1 MPTTFRLGDAWL
13 NEYFPNRRLVKVFIQ
28 PNVSYGSLGKSVMPT
43 TFRLGDTWL
52 HENQLNHHK
61 WEVFGLN
68 LCNQGMN
75 FSSPDKYLIVYP
87 TAPKWVPKRSPF
99 FSRSPLS
106 PFQTEERA
114 KSQSS
119 HYLLNVDHL
128 NTCDD
133 KTSFNESHASLSV
146 KLSFVLKYSNTC
158 MCFLLCISR
167 N

>member
-1 MPTTFRLGDAWL
+1 MPVASQSASSHPASQIWGSPVGGSPVWVSPVWVSPVWVSPMGGSHYSQVGPHLGLRVAMWTF
-13 NEYFPNRRLVKVFIQ
+13 
-28 PNVSYGSLGKSVMPT
+28 
-43 TFRLGDTWL
+43 FR
-52 HENQLNHHK
+52 
-61 WEVFGLN
+61 F
-68 LCNQGMN
+68 
-75 FSSPDKYLIVYP
+75 
-87 TAPKWVPKRSPF
+87 WVPKRSPF

-106 PFQTEERA
+106 PFQTEECA

-158 MCFLLCISR
+158 TCFLLCISR

>member
-13 NEYFPNRRLVKVFIQ
+13 NEYFPNKRLVKVFIQ

-61 WEVFGLN
+61 GEVFGLN

-87 TAPKWVPKRSPF
+87 TAPKWVPIWGPGSPMGTPHGDLF
-99 FSRSPLS
+99 QILGPQKVPIFSRSPLFS
-106 PFQTEERA
+106 FQAE
-114 KSQSS
+114 KLPSQSKVS
-119 HYLLNVDHL
+119 
-128 NTCDD
+128 T
-133 KTSFNESHASLSV
+133 FNS
-146 KLSFVLKYSNTC
+146 
-158 MCFLLCISR
+158 
-167 N
+167 

>member
-1 MPTTFRLGDAWL
+1 MENGVVVPLLDLPALEKIPRATLASKADYLRFLRGYVDGNFVGFRSSEDCL
-13 NEYFPNRRLVKVFIQ
+13 
-28 PNVSYGSLGKSVMPT
+28 
-43 TFRLGDTWL
+43 FR
-52 HENQLNHHK
+52 
-61 WEVFGLN
+61 F
-68 LCNQGMN
+68 
-75 FSSPDKYLIVYP
+75 
-87 TAPKWVPKRSPF
+87 WVPKRSPF

-106 PFQTEERA
+106 SFQTEERD

-158 MCFLLCISR
+158 TCFLLCILR

>member
-1 MPTTFRLGDAWL
+1 MGLHLGPRVPMGTSFR
-13 NEYFPNRRLVKVFIQ
+13 F
-28 PNVSYGSLGKSVMPT
+28 
-43 TFRLGDTWL
+43 
-52 HENQLNHHK
+52 
-61 WEVFGLN
+61 
-68 LCNQGMN
+68 
-75 FSSPDKYLIVYP
+75 
-87 TAPKWVPKRSPF
+87 WVPKRSPF

-146 KLSFVLKYSNTC
+146 KLSFVLQIFIYLHVYIQV
-158 MCFLLCISR
+158 FLISVVNFQKKSLFGSPFVLAKVPIR
-167 N
+167 SPSHSKLGPHFEQNWVPMALGSSV

>member
-13 NEYFPNRRLVKVFIQ
+13 NEYFPNKRLVKVFIQ

-99 FSRSPLS
+99 FSRSPLFS
-106 PFQTEERA
+106 FQAEKRANSHPKVKCQLLIVNFVGFGCQLGYMIYISKQSTEPSCTQIRR
-114 KSQSS
+114 
-119 HYLLNVDHL
+119 
-128 NTCDD
+128 
-133 KTSFNESHASLSV
+133 
-146 KLSFVLKYSNTC
+146 VLVI
-158 MCFLLCISR
+158 FF
-167 N
+167 